1 MNAAS
6 QTFDHTTFKASLSAI
21 SLPALVCGRTPSDE
35 LVGVMRD
42 AFGLDRVLASL
53 SPMQVK
59 AAGLLTSG
67 ICGPSGTTSSTSATL
82 QSSLESRLRARTQCL
97 GSTLFKMTWKAWVTP
112 SGRSRFRLR
121 ASVLRTSETACTS
134 WPSPMANAREST
146 PKRYLRGNPNLAGA
160 AVLASWP
167 TTAVSDSLRHP
178 SEDFA
183 TSNITLNHAA
193 VLASWP
199 TAAARDWK
207 SGDSN
212 LHGKNSRPLNEVA
225 MLAGWGTP
233 TASEPGGSGEA
244 YVARSIAKTGN
255 SAPTMLAHQAQ
266 LANWSM
272 GDVISSGWRGPAR
285 LTASGEMRIGSS
297 SGTASGG
304 QLNPAHSRW
313 LMGLPAEWDDC
324 APTATRS
331 SRRKPSSGSA
341 S

>member
-1 MNAAS
+1 MSAAS
-6 QTFDHTTFKASLSAI
+6 QTFDHTTFKASLNVI
-21 SLPALVCGRTPSDE
+21 SLPESVCGRTPSAE
-35 LVGVMRD
+35 LVGVMID

-53 SPMQVK
+53 SPRQV
-59 AAGLLTSG
+59 AASGLLTSG
-67 ICGPSGTTSSTSATL
+67 TCGPSGTTSSTSAAL
-82 QSSLESRLRARTQCL
+82 QSSLESRLRARTQSL

-134 WPSPMANAREST
+134 WPTARSADASKGTDWSADSE
-146 PKRYLRGNPNLAGA
+146 RGTDL
-160 AVLASWP
+160 P
-167 TTAVSDSLRHP
+167 TTAM
-178 SEDFA
+178 
-183 TSNITLNHAA
+183 
-193 VLASWP
+193 LASWP

-233 TASEPGGSGEA
+233 TKDEA
-244 YVARSIAKTGN
+244 RKAALNGACGVSLTALN
-255 SAPTMLAHQAQ
+255 LQAQ
-266 LANWSM
+266 LASWSTPLAAD
-272 GDVISSGWRGPAR
+272 GDKADATLPAVLRRQESGRRLGVAMQAR
-285 LTASGEMRIGSS
+285 LADSGPTPTGSPAATAKP
-297 SGTASGG
+297 G

-324 APTATRS
+324 APTETAS
-331 SRRKPSSGSA
+331 ALRKRSSGSK